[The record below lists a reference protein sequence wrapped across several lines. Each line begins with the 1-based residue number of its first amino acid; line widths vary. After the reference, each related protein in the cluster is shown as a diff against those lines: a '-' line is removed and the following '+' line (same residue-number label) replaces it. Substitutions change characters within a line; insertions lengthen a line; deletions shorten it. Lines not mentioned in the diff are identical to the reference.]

1 VAKKILVVDDELDV
15 LKVLSLRL
23 EKSGYDVIC
32 GGNAPEALA
41 LARQTLP
48 DLIILDIYL
57 PDMNGDDLARVM
69 KNEDKLKTIPIIL
82 ISATTVSVVQRARDC
97 GAEGY
102 LSKPF
107 EPEELLDL
115 VKKVLG

>member
-1 VAKKILVVDDELDV
+1 MTKNILVVDDEPDI
-15 LKVLSLRL
+15 LKVLLLRL
-23 EKSGYDVIC
+23 EKSGYGVMC
-32 GGNAPEALA
+32 GRDSREALDM
-41 LARQTLP
+41 ARQMIP

-69 KNEDKLKTIPIIL
+69 KSDDKLKHIPIIL
-82 ISATTVSVVQRARDC
+82 ISATTVSIAEKAKGC

-102 LSKPF
+102 LGKPF

-115 VKKVLG
+115 IEKVLV